1 MANVVAHHL
10 ENVTSRNAFWRC
22 YVIERAGYKDFWIS
36 HWGPRGSRGWFK
48 VSFDGALS
56 HASAEEKRQEKRWE
70 RGYNEAGMASFT
82 VDNSLYDKLL
92 DGGPGKRTGSA
103 YDQLAREFTRALGRE
118 FEDVPLDEIF
128 AGLRDMLAEL
138 D

>member
-1 MANVVAHHL
+1 MANVVARHL

-22 YVIERAGYKDFWIS
+22 YVIERAGYRDFWIS
-36 HWGPRGSRGWFK
+36 HWGPRGSKGSFK
-48 VSFDGALS
+48 VSFDGATS
-56 HASAEEKRQEKRWE
+56 HAAAMEKRDEKRWD
-70 RGYNEAGMASFT
+70 RGYDEVATGGFT
-82 VDNSLYDKLL
+82 IDDVLYNRLVE
-92 DGGPGKRTGSA
+92 GGAGKRTGPA